1 MIEIVEKEG
10 GLGLWRD
17 RDNGE
22 GELRGFQIIET
33 FEIGLVSNISNRG
46 VHLMFAV
53 FEIIE

>member
-1 MIEIVEKEG
+1 M
-10 GLGLWRD
+10 GLWWD

-33 FEIGLVSNISNRG
+33 FEIGLVSNNTNLG
-46 VHLMFAV
+46 VHLMFAM